1 MKGLRERSP
10 YTEFRKNL
18 ITDYTPAEKNKFYN
32 FMMQCL
38 QAYLKFRV
46 RIQPPM
52 GQIEK
57 RNIQRAITDEFIW
70 WAEDYF
76 NESRLNTLVN
86 KHEAFEAYKATLNE
100 KVAKMIKINTF
111 KTRLIQFCQY
121 KEWVFNPEF
130 MLKTESDRERNEI
143 RMKEGNEDKYYYF
156 ISTMPVYEDSEDD
169 VQVDDDLPPV

>member
-1 MKGLRERSP
+1 MKGLKERSP

-18 ITDYTPAEKNKFYN
+18 ISDYTPAEMNKFYN
-32 FMMQCL
+32 FMLQCL
-38 QAYLKFRV
+38 QVYIKFRA

-121 KEWVFNPEF
+121 KEWVFNPEHL
-130 MLKTESDRERNEI
+130 LKTESDKERNEI
-143 RMKEGNEDKYYYF
+143 RVKSNNEDLYYYY
-156 ISTMPVYEDSEDD
+156 ISTEAFNDDSDD
-169 VQVDDDLPPV
+169 SDPCGDEPPI